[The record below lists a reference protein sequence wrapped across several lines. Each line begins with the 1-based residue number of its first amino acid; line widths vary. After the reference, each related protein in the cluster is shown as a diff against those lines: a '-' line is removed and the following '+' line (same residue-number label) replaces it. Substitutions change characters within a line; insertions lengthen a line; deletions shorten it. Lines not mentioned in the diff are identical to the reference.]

1 MNEIWNVF
9 MVVIF
14 FVLVSVFVS
23 IFLSPLTFINIMQRI
38 IKSFEQLHDEDID
51 IFYEVNDTAVQCW
64 FVSIFVFVFL
74 FVFVFVSVFACVSI
88 TNGIDISDEV
98 NDTAVQ
104 CRLGVSEAIISDATG
119 ASPLYLY
126 LYYLFV
132 FWSLDVL
139 FCISN
144 WATSGAGRWCFRRF
158 GGRWSLSV
166 FYGNSPPRSA
176 KKLSGQETASLSQL
190 CIHMYLCLGSIVF
203 VFILIFICVSNRVLL
218 VIHLNCL

>member
-132 FWSLDVL
+132 FAFV
-139 FCISN
+139 
-144 WATSGAGRWCFRRF
+144 
-158 GGRWSLSV
+158 SV
-166 FYGNSPPRSA
+166 FV
-176 KKLSGQETASLSQL
+176 
-190 CIHMYLCLGSIVF
+190 IV
-203 VFILIFICVSNRVLL
+203 NEWG
-218 VIHLNCL
+218 HH